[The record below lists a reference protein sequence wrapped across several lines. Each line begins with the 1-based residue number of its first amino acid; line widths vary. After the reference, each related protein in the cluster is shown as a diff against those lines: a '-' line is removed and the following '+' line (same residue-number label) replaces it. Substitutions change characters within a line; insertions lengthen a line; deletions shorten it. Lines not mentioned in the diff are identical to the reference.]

1 MGIAGDIVI
10 IVVAALLG
18 SLIAYKAKQ
27 PLILGYILAGIVIGP
42 HTGLVTLS
50 EIHDIEQ
57 LAEIGVALLLFAL
70 GLEFSF
76 QRLKPVRSVALIG
89 TPIQIVLTIL
99 YGFAIG
105 QWLGLDT
112 VQSVWLGAL
121 ISLSSTMVIL
131 KTLMNQGWIG
141 TLSSRVMIGIL
152 IVQDLAVIPMVIMLP
167 ALSSPEAGLTLL
179 GLAALKATLFL
190 IVMILIGTRLLPRIL
205 AFIARWNSRELFLLA
220 ISSIGLG
227 IGYLTYLFGLSFAFG
242 AFIAGMVLSESDYGH
257 HALSEIIPLR
267 DLFGLLF
274 FTSVGM
280 LLDPHYF
287 LVNRQRVLELV
298 VVVGLGKGVVFA
310 LLMRIFGYR
319 NVVPLAVSLGLFQIG
334 EFSFLLARV
343 GLQAHSIDRE
353 LYSLILCV
361 AVVSMLLT
369 PIISSCTTPL
379 YALRKRW
386 FKHEPFQTI
395 NIPEAGL
402 NDHVV
407 IAGGGRVGLHVAHVL
422 KNLQIDFVIVELDYR
437 RVEQA
442 RSAGFPVIYG
452 DAKETIVLK
461 AAEIDK
467 ARLLLVT
474 VPSIVIAQ
482 TIVDRVRLISSQLH
496 IVARAEGIEQMK
508 TLYDKGVYMV
518 VQPELEAGLEIT
530 RQALLHLN
538 IPATEIQ
545 RYTDTVR
552 QESYA
557 PIYQSGEDYRTMAML
572 ANARNLLELTW
583 VKVVPGSPMENRSIG
598 ELAIRKQTG
607 ASVVGVIRQGKFCRA
622 PGADYRFD
630 TGDLVAVIGEAQ
642 ERNAFQL
649 LTASS

>member
-18 SLIAYKAKQ
+18 SLIAYKARQ

-42 HTGLVTLS
+42 YTGGITVS
-50 EIHDIEQ
+50 KIHDVEQ
-57 LAEIGVALLLFAL
+57 LAEIGVALLLFAI

-76 QRLKPVRSVALIG
+76 ERLKPVRSIALIG

-105 QWLGLDT
+105 QWLGLDS
-112 VQSVWLGAL
+112 VQSIWLGAL

-131 KTLMNQGWIG
+131 RTLMSQGWIG

-152 IVQDLAVIPMVIMLP
+152 IIQDLAVIPMVIMLP
-167 ALSSPEAGLTLL
+167 ALSNPEAGLTLL
-179 GLAALKATLFL
+179 GLAGLKATLFL
-190 IVMILIGTRLLPRIL
+190 TAMILIGTRFLPHIL
-205 AFIARWNSRELFLLA
+205 AFVARWNSRELFLLA

-242 AFIAGMVLSESDYGH
+242 AFIAGIVLSESDYGH
-257 HALSEIIPLR
+257 QALSEIVPLR

-280 LLDPHYF
+280 LLDPYF
-287 LVNRQRVLELV
+287 LLANWQRVLELV
-298 VVVGLGKGVVFA
+298 VVVGVGKGVVFA
-310 LLMRIFGYR
+310 ALTRSFGYR
-319 NVVPLAVSLGLFQIG
+319 NVIPLAVGLGLFQIG

-361 AVVSMLLT
+361 AVVSMFLT

-379 YALRKRW
+379 YALRRRW

-395 NIPEAGL
+395 NIPSVGL

-407 IAGGGRVGLHVAHVL
+407 IAGGGRVGSHVAHVL
-422 KNLQIDFVIVELDYR
+422 KNLQIGFVILEIDYR
-437 RVEQA
+437 RVEEA
-442 RSAGFPVIYG
+442 RAAGFPVIYG
-452 DAKETIVLK
+452 DARQEIVLK
-461 AAEIDK
+461 AGNIDK

-474 VPSIVIAQ
+474 VPSIIVAR
-482 TIVDRVRLISSQLH
+482 TVVDRVRHISPQLH

-545 RYTDTVR
+545 RYTDKVR
-552 QESYA
+552 QELYE
-557 PIYQSGEDYRTMAML
+557 PIYQAREDYRTMAML
-572 ANARNLLELTW
+572 ANATNLLELTW
-583 VKVVPGSPMENRSIG
+583 VKVPSGSKIEKRSIG
-598 ELAIRKQTG
+598 ELAIRRKTG
-607 ASVVGVIRQGKFCRA
+607 GSVVAVMRSGESHLNPDADFRFEAGDVAGVIGGSAVRKA
-622 PGADYRFD
+622 VVALFD
-630 TGDLVAVIGEAQ
+630 I
-642 ERNAFQL
+642 N
-649 LTASS
+649 